1 MSKGQLKP
9 KPDRAKCIASKEK
22 PTTLKGLQGWLGAAN
37 YLRKYIPDYAQIT
50 QQLYNLVDQKNK
62 PKSKRKRN
70 GAPDG
75 KKIAVIWTELATKHF
90 ERLKKILCSELVL
103 ALSDFLRDM
112 SVTTDASELGNG
124 GQLEQDYKLNE
135 TDPDEIRSIE
145 YFSKNYTAAQNK

>member
-37 YLRKYIPDYAQIT
+37 FLRKYIPDYAQIT
-50 QQLYNLVDQKNK
+50 QPLYNLVDQKNV

-75 KKIAVIWTELATKHF
+75 KK
-90 ERLKKILCSELVL
+90 SQ
-103 ALSDFLRDM
+103 LSGLSWQRNT
-112 SVTTDASELGNG
+112 SK
-124 GQLEQDYKLNE
+124 DYKKSFVVN
-135 TDPDEIRSIE
+135 
-145 YFSKNYTAAQNK
+145 